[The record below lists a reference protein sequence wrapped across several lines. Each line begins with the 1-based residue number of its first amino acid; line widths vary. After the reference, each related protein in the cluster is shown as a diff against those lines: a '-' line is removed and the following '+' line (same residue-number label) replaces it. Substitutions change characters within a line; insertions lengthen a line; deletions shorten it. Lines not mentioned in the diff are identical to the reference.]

1 MAENLVRT
9 SDHMPQIQLQQ
20 AVVRPWRELEEQDR
34 RGPIGFCPGFLS
46 SFNMRNVCLKKKK
59 KWPLTE
65 IRMWAGFEAR
75 GDTERKQVP
84 TFQPQPTPL
93 FDQSSI
99 ACEGVRGGD
108 RKTEGLRTPHHRK
121 GLGPPRLVLSC

>member
-1 MAENLVRT
+1 MRT

-59 KWPLTE
+59 
-65 IRMWAGFEAR
+65 MA
-75 GDTERKQVP
+75 
-84 TFQPQPTPL
+84 
-93 FDQSSI
+93 FD
-99 ACEGVRGGD
+99 
-108 RKTEGLRTPHHRK
+108 
-121 GLGPPRLVLSC
+121 